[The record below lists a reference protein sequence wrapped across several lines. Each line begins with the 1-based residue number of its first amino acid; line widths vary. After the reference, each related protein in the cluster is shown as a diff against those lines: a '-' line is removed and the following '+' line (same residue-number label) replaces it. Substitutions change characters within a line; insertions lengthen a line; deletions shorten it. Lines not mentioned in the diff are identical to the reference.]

1 MIDIRQGDCLELLK
15 TLPDKS
21 VDMVLTD
28 PPYGVL
34 NFKWDKEI
42 DNEKLWQEL
51 KRVTKPNCIIAL
63 FGIEP
68 FSTQVR
74 LSNIKNY
81 KYDWYWKKSN
91 VGGFA
96 NAKKRPLK
104 VLENIMVFA
113 DGVPRYY
120 PQGLVRLDK
129 KKSRKAE
136 KLSKRRGGMLRCIV
150 ATTKQASIYKNLPIT
165 QDTFWNLAILT
176 VQKEGCTPPKSLP
189 SFWNIL
195 SKPTPT
201 RTKRC

>member
-1 MIDIRQGDCLELLK
+1 MDIQLQQGDCLELLK
-15 TLPDKS
+15 TLPDNS

-34 NFKWDKEI
+34 DFKWDNEI

-51 KRVTKPNCIIAL
+51 KRVIKPNCIIAL

-81 KYDWYWKKSN
+81 KYDWYWKKSA
-91 VGGFA
+91 VGGFI

-104 VLENIMVFA
+104 TLENIMVFS

-136 KLSKRRGGMLRCIV
+136 KLSKRSGGGGGTVRCIV
-150 ATTKQASIYKNLPIT
+150 ATAKQASIYKNLPII
-165 QDTFWNLAILT
+165 QDIFWNLAILT
-176 VQKEGCTPPKSLP
+176 AQKGVCIQHKNP
-189 SFWNIL
+189 SICL
-195 SKPTPT
+195 ST
-201 RTKRC
+201 

>member
-1 MIDIRQGDCLELLK
+1 
-15 TLPDKS
+15 
-21 VDMVLTD
+21 MVLTD

-34 NFKWDKEI
+34 DFKWDNEI

-51 KRVTKPNCIIAL
+51 KRVIKPNCIIAL

-81 KYDWYWKKSN
+81 KYDWYWKKSA
-91 VGGFA
+91 VGGFI

-104 VLENIMVFA
+104 TLENIMVFS

-129 KKSRKAE
+129 KSPERQRSSQREA
-136 KLSKRRGGMLRCIV
+136 GGMVRCIV
-150 ATTKQASIYKNLPIT
+150 ATAKQASMYKNLPII
-165 QDTFWNLAILT
+165 QDIFWNLAILT
-176 VQKEGCTPPKSLP
+176 AQKGVCIQPKNPPT
-189 SFWNIL
+189 FWNIL
-195 SKPTPT
+195 SKPTPM
-201 RTKRC
+201 RKRRC

>member
-1 MIDIRQGDCLELLK
+1 MDIQLQQGDCLELLK
-15 TLPDKS
+15 TLPDNS

-34 NFKWDKEI
+34 DFKWDNEI

-51 KRVTKPNCIIAL
+51 KRVIKPNCIIAL

-81 KYDWYWKKSN
+81 KYDWYWKKSA
-91 VGGFA
+91 VGGFI

-104 VLENIMVFA
+104 TLENIMVFS

-129 KKSRKAE
+129 KNARKGE
-136 KLSKRRGGMLRCIV
+136 TLSKRSGGGGTVRCIV
-150 ATTKQASIYKNLPIT
+150 ATAKQASIYKNLPII
-165 QDTFWNLAILT
+165 QDIFWNLAILT
-176 VQKEGCTPPKSLP
+176 AQKGVCIQHKNP
-189 SFWNIL
+189 SICL
-195 SKPTPT
+195 ST
-201 RTKRC
+201 

>member
-15 TLPDKS
+15 TLPDNS

-34 NFKWDKEI
+34 DFKWDNEI

-51 KRVTKPNCIIAL
+51 KRVTKPNCVIAL

-81 KYDWYWKKSN
+81 KYDWYWKKSA
-91 VGGFA
+91 VGGFV

-104 VLENIMVFA
+104 VLENIMVFS

-120 PQGLVRLDK
+120 PQGLLRLDR

-136 KLSKRRGGMLRCIV
+136 KLSKRSGGGGWCVI
-150 ATTKQASIYKNLPIT
+150 
-165 QDTFWNLAILT
+165 
-176 VQKEGCTPPKSLP
+176 
-189 SFWNIL
+189 
-195 SKPTPT
+195 
-201 RTKRC
+201 

>member
-1 MIDIRQGDCLELLK
+1 MDIQLQQGDCLELLK
-15 TLPDKS
+15 TLPDNS

-34 NFKWDKEI
+34 DFKWDNEI

-51 KRVTKPNCIIAL
+51 KRVIKPNCIIAL

-81 KYDWYWKKSN
+81 KYDWYWKKSA
-91 VGGFA
+91 VGGFI

-104 VLENIMVFA
+104 TLENIMVFS

-136 KLSKRRGGMLRCIV
+136 KLSKRSGGGGTVRCIV
-150 ATTKQASIYKNLPIT
+150 ATAKQASIYKNLPII
-165 QDTFWNLAILT
+165 QDIFWNLAILT
-176 VQKEGCTPPKSLP
+176 AQKGVCIQHKNP
-189 SFWNIL
+189 SICL
-195 SKPTPT
+195 ST
-201 RTKRC
+201 

>member
-1 MIDIRQGDCLELLK
+1 MDIQLQQGDCLELLK
-15 TLPDKS
+15 TLPDNS

-34 NFKWDKEI
+34 DFKWDNEI

-51 KRVTKPNCIIAL
+51 KRVIKPNCIIAL

-81 KYDWYWKKSN
+81 KYDWYWKKSA
-91 VGGFA
+91 VGGFI

-104 VLENIMVFA
+104 TLENIMVFS

-129 KKSRKAE
+129 KSPERQRSSQREA
-136 KLSKRRGGMLRCIV
+136 GGGTVRCIV
-150 ATTKQASIYKNLPIT
+150 ATAKQASIYKNLPII
-165 QDTFWNLAILT
+165 QDIFWNLAILT
-176 VQKEGCTPPKSLP
+176 AQKGVCIQHKNP
-189 SFWNIL
+189 SICL
-195 SKPTPT
+195 ST
-201 RTKRC
+201 